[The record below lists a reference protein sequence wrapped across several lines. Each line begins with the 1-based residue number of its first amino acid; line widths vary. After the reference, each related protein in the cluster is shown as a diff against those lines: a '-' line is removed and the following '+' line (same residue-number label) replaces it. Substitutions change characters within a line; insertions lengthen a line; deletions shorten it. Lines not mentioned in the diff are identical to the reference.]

1 MAFEN
6 RLRTRIALEAARI
19 MAEEGIDEPGLA
31 KKKAA
36 ARLGVATHRDLPR
49 REEIEAALVEHQR
62 LFGHDY
68 QPQHLVKLRTLALE
82 AMQFLAMFS
91 PMLTG
96 SVWSGG
102 AGKHSPIR
110 LYLYPTTP
118 EDVIRKLLD
127 AHIPYEEK
135 SHSVSLD
142 AETQSGLPALHFY
155 VDEVR
160 VELLLLPVSW
170 KGRNLYKKEGLLA
183 GGGIKELERLMG
195 IEPKWQGLKS
205 PNASN
210 PPR

>member
-1 MAFEN
+1 MAFED

-36 ARLGVATHRDLPR
+36 ARLGVATHRNLPR

-62 LFGHDY
+62 LFGHGY
-68 QPQHLVKLRTLALE
+68 QPQHLAKLRSLALE
-82 AMQFLAMFS
+82 AMRFLAVFS

-110 LYLYPTTP
+110 LYLYPPAP

-127 AHIPYEEK
+127 GHIPYEEK
-135 SHSVSLD
+135 SHSVSRD
-142 AETQSGLPALHFY
+142 AETLSGQPALHFY

-160 VELLLLPVSW
+160 VELLLLPASW
-170 KGRNLYKKEGLLA
+170 KGHNLHKKGGVLA
-183 GGGIKELERLMG
+183 GGGIKELQRLMG
-195 IEPKWQGLKS
+195 LEP
-205 PNASN
+205 
-210 PPR
+210 